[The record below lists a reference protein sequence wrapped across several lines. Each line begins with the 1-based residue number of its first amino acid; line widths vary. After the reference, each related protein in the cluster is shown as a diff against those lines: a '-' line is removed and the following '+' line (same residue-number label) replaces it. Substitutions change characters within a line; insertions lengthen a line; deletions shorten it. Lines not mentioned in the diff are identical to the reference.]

1 MKSIDD
7 IIDLAPMYTNN
18 LIQDASNIDNEIT
31 TRLVRAIWKALS
43 VSSPELRNHLNS
55 FLQEEIEVILFQQEI
70 GQSDSHAM
78 SASVADILK
87 NYIIP
92 TE

>member
-1 MKSIDD
+1 MKVIENSK
-7 IIDLAPMYTNN
+7 DLASLSTDN

-31 TRLVRAIWKALS
+31 TRLVRVIWKALS
-43 VSSPELRNHLNS
+43 VSSPELRHHLNC
-55 FLQEEIEVILFQQEI
+55 FLQEEIDVILFQDEI
-70 GQSDSHAM
+70 GQSDSHEM

-92 TE
+92 ME